1 MTDDQGTRR
10 AAPWGRGEA
19 GHEADEARDG
29 RLRETTV
36 RERVVYEGSY
46 LTFRVDTVRDVD
58 GHDHQREIVLH
69 PGAVAIVAL
78 DGDDVLL
85 VRQWRH
91 ATGGALLEIPAG
103 TIDVLEDG
111 TLEEPDVCAA
121 RELAEETGRL
131 AGRWTHL
138 GDFWTAPGFT
148 DEHMHLYLARDLRP
162 AGDEV
167 GPDAD
172 ERLELARMP
181 WRDAVAAAERGEIHD
196 AKTIV
201 GLLMLARLA
210 DRRELQDRVRRGEV

>member
-1 MTDDQGTRR
+1 MTGDRAR
-10 AAPWGRGEA
+10 EAAPRGGDGSSGDGPGPGAER
-19 GHEADEARDG
+19 RDDA
-29 RLRETTV
+29 RLRETPI
-36 RERVVYEGSY
+36 RERVVFEGSY
-46 LTFRVDTVRDVD
+46 LTFRVDTVRDID

-103 TIDVLEDG
+103 TIDVLDDG

-131 AGRWTHL
+131 AGQWTHL

-162 AGDEV
+162 AGEDV
-167 GPDAD
+167 GPEAD
-172 ERLELARMP
+172 ERLELTSMP
-181 WRDAVAAAERGEIHD
+181 WREAVATAERGEIHD
-196 AKTIV
+196 AKSIV

-210 DRRELQDRVRRGEV
+210 DRGEL